1 MKKKITT
8 LITYYYGEKYFKDLI
23 LSIRKNIIL
32 LKESINSDIII
43 VNDSANFEEE
53 KKIENIIQETKIEK
67 IAKVILINNET
78 NMGVTASR
86 YIGMLNVKSDY
97 LHIIDQDD
105 YIKASTYSDFL
116 SLPAQKSIGVG
127 VFDGYKIKNG
137 KILEKIIKKHPF
149 SSTNLNNPQR
159 NVYGVNKIISVGMCI
174 YSYPHINKLLEI
186 YNYMVKYGNL
196 FDGIDDGVTY
206 YYLLKNGI
214 YFNYINK
221 FNYYYRLHGQNQ
233 RNRKQEKLKV
243 IQGYKLIKEH
253 FSLEIPS
260 DFFVLREV
268 LSDLLNKKYFSI
280 VKNFDVFAKY
290 LFYKFF

>member
-23 LSIRKNIIL
+23 ISIKKNIIP
-32 LKESINSDIII
+32 LKDSISSDIII
-43 VNDSANFEEE
+43 INDSSNFEEE
-53 KKIENIIQETKIEK
+53 KKIENLIQETKIEK

-86 YIGMLNVKSDY
+86 YKGILNVKSDY

-105 YIKASTYSDFL
+105 YIQANTYSDFL
-116 SLPAQKSIGVG
+116 SLATEKGVGVG

-137 KILEKIIKKHPF
+137 KTLEKLIKKHPF
-149 SSTNLNNPQR
+149 SNTKLNNLQR
-159 NVYGVNKIISVGMCI
+159 YIYGVNKIISPGMCI
-174 YSYPHINKLLEI
+174 YSYSHINKLLEI
-186 YNYMVKYGNL
+186 YGFMVNYGNL

-214 YFNYINK
+214 HFNYINK
-221 FNYYYRLHGQNQ
+221 FNYYYRLHDQNQ
-233 RNRKQEKLKV
+233 RSRKQEKLKE

-253 FSLEIPS
+253 FSLEIPD
-260 DFFVLREV
+260 DFFVTRKV
-268 LSDLLNKKYFSI
+268 VSDLLNKKYFSI
-280 VKNFDVFAKY
+280 VKNFNIFAKY

>member
-23 LSIRKNIIL
+23 LSIRKNIIP
-32 LKESINSDIII
+32 LKESLNSEIII
-43 VNDSANFEEE
+43 INDSPNFEEE
-53 KKIENIIQETKIEK
+53 KKIENIIQETKIQK
-67 IAKVILINNET
+67 TAKVILINNET

-86 YIGMLNVKSDY
+86 YKGILNVKSDY

-105 YIKASTYSDFL
+105 YISANTYSDFL
-116 SLPAQKSIGVG
+116 SLAAEKSVS

-159 NVYGVNKIISVGMCI
+159 NVYGVNKIITPGMCI
-174 YSYPHINKLLEI
+174 YSYTHINKLLEI
-186 YNYMVKYGNL
+186 YNFMVNYGDL

-214 YFNYINK
+214 YFYYINN
-221 FNYYYRLHGQNQ
+221 FNYYYRLHDQNQ
-233 RNRKQEKLKV
+233 RNRKKEKLKE

-253 FSLEIPS
+253 FSLEIPD
-260 DFFVLREV
+260 DFFVTRKV
-268 LSDLLNKKYFSI
+268 VSDLLNKKYFSI
-280 VKNFDVFAKY
+280 VKNFDIFAKY

>member
-23 LSIRKNIIL
+23 ISIRKNIIP
-32 LKESINSDIII
+32 LKDSINSDIII
-43 VNDSANFEEE
+43 INDSSNFEEE

-67 IAKVILINNET
+67 ITHIILINNQT

-86 YIGMLNVKSDY
+86 YKGILKAKGDY

-105 YIKASTYSDFL
+105 YINANTYSDFL
-116 SLPAQKSIGVG
+116 SSSIGKSIV

-159 NVYGVNKIISVGMCI
+159 NVYGVNKIISPGMCI
-174 YSYPHINKLLEI
+174 YSYAHINKLLEI
-186 YNYMVKYGNL
+186 YNFMVNYGDL
-196 FDGIDDGVTY
+196 FDGIDDVVTY

-221 FNYYYRLHGQNQ
+221 FNYYYRLHDQNQ
-233 RNRKQEKLKV
+233 RNRKQEKLKA

-253 FSLEIPS
+253 FSLEIPN

>member
-1 MKKKITT
+1 
-8 LITYYYGEKYFKDLI
+8 
-23 LSIRKNIIL
+23 
-32 LKESINSDIII
+32 
-43 VNDSANFEEE
+43 
-53 KKIENIIQETKIEK
+53 
-67 IAKVILINNET
+67 
-78 NMGVTASR
+78 MGVTTSR
-86 YIGMLNVKSDY
+86 YKGILNVKSDY

-116 SLPAQKSIGVG
+116 SLASKEGIG

-149 SSTNLNNPQR
+149 SNTNLNNSQR
-159 NVYGVNKIISVGMCI
+159 IVYGVNKIITPGMCI

-186 YNYMVKYGNL
+186 YEFMVNYGNL

-221 FNYYYRLHGQNQ
+221 FDYYYRLHDQNQ
-233 RNRKQEKLKV
+233 RNKKREKVKA
-243 IQGYKLIKEH
+243 IEGFKLIKENL
-253 FSLEIPS
+253 SLEIPI
-260 DFFVLREV
+260 DFFVTREV
-268 LSDLLNKKYFSI
+268 VGDLLNKKYFSI
-280 VKNFDVFAKY
+280 VKNFAVFAKY

>member
-23 LSIRKNIIL
+23 LSIRNNIIL
-32 LKESINSDIII
+32 IKESINSDIII
-43 VNDSANFEEE
+43 INDSSNFEEE

-86 YIGMLNVKSDY
+86 YKGILNVKSDY
-97 LHIIDQDD
+97 LHIMDQDD

-137 KILEKIIKKHPF
+137 KILGKIIKKHPF

-159 NVYGVNKIISVGMCI
+159 NVYGVNKIITPGMCI

-186 YNYMVKYGNL
+186 YEFMVNYGNL

-221 FNYYYRLHGQNQ
+221 FDYYYRLHDQNQ
-233 RNRKQEKLKV
+233 RNKKREKVKA
-243 IQGYKLIKEH
+243 IEGFKLIKENL
-253 FSLEIPS
+253 SLEIPS
-260 DFFVLREV
+260 DFFVLREA

-280 VKNFDVFAKY
+280 VKNFDIFAKY